1 MPAISLQ
8 QQSLGDRLAHELR
21 VQIITGALTPGTHLV
36 EDTLAETFDVSRGPV
51 RDALRQLETEGLL
64 ESRRRGVFVKGLTA
78 HDIDE
83 LYSLRQT
90 LETMALRL
98 AVARGRDADWTRAAE
113 CLEQL
118 RRSADRADARA
129 FAEVD
134 LDFHSQFYLVSG
146 HRRLADVWEQYRP
159 TFAVMLGVTT
169 AQDRDLHPS
178 AEAHADLLA
187 AARRGD
193 ADGAAEMLAE
203 HLLGS
208 GNRLHAAMQN
218 AAAPGGP

>member
-1 MPAISLQ
+1 M
-8 QQSLGDRLAHELR
+8 
-21 VQIITGALTPGTHLV
+21 
-36 EDTLAETFDVSRGPV
+36 
-51 RDALRQLETEGLL
+51 
-64 ESRRRGVFVKGLTA
+64 
-78 HDIDE
+78 
-83 LYSLRQT
+83 
-90 LETMALRL
+90 
-98 AVARGRDADWTRAAE
+98 
-113 CLEQL
+113 
-118 RRSADRADARA
+118 
-129 FAEVD
+129 
-134 LDFHSQFYLVSG
+134 
-146 HRRLADVWEQYRP
+146 WEQYRP

-208 GNRLHAAMQN
+208 GNRLRAAMQN